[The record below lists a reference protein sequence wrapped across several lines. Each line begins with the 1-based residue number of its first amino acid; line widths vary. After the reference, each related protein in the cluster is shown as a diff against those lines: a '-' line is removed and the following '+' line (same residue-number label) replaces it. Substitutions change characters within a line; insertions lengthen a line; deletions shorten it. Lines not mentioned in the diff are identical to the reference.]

1 MGRGAATSE
10 PETFPERYHVVEAI
24 GEGGLARVY
33 RAQDSVLGRTVA
45 LKMFRAS
52 ATADEDL
59 ARQQAEIA
67 ALAQLSHPNIVA
79 LHDAAID
86 RSDPDNPRVYYVM
99 ELVEGTDLK
108 QLLDTEQLGARQV
121 AQLGYY
127 VATALEHVHRQ
138 GIVHRDV
145 KPANI
150 LLGGTGP
157 DATRVTVKLG
167 DFGLASVGP
176 SVPITEQEP
185 VSGTVAYLSP
195 EQAQGEAVGPPSDL
209 YSLGLVLLQCFTG
222 RLAFPGTPIESA
234 VARLLDDPEIPV
246 EIPEDWR
253 LLLVAMTAR
262 RPADRPDARDVALAL
277 RQMFAAESGRHRAED
292 QALETPGLPEIR
304 VALSSIRGS
313 LDRVTSLAAR
323 ICHAPVALVTLIDDD
338 DAWVASHTS
347 DASAR
352 PVHDGRAVRALIQ
365 DAAPWRAA
373 DWVGADQLPE
383 AGENDV
389 PFCAGVALRT
399 RSGRILGALCVVGGE
414 LIEVDDHRQSILDD
428 LGALLISDLEVRVA
442 ADRVARS
449 VDPTSEL

>member
-52 ATADEDL
+52 ATAEEDL

-67 ALAQLSHPNIVA
+67 ALAQLSHPNVVA

-167 DFGLASVGP
+167 DFGLASVG
-176 SVPITEQEP
+176 SSLPISEQGP
-185 VSGTVAYLSP
+185 ISGTVAYLSP

-209 YSLGLVLLQCFTG
+209 YSLGLVLLQCFTR

-234 VARLLDDPEIPV
+234 LARLLDDPEIPV
-246 EIPEDWR
+246 ELPEDWR
-253 LLLVAMTAR
+253 LLLAAMTAR
-262 RPADRPDARDVALAL
+262 RPTDRPDARDVALAL

-292 QALETPGLPEIR
+292 QSIEAPGLPEVR
-304 VALSSIRGS
+304 EALSSIRGS

-323 ICHAPVALVTLIDDD
+323 IFGAPVGLVTLIDDD
-338 DAWVASHTS
+338 DAWVASHTG
-347 DASAR
+347 DADAQ
-352 PVHDGRAVRALIQ
+352 PVLDARAVRALIQ
-365 DAAPWRAA
+365 TDAPWRAA
-373 DWVGADQLPE
+373 DWVPTDHLTGADETDP
-383 AGENDV
+383 
-389 PFCAGVALRT
+389 PFCTGVALRT
-399 RSGRILGALCVVGGE
+399 RSGRILGALCVIGGE
-414 LIEVDDHRQSILDD
+414 RVEVDDHLTSILDD
-428 LGALLISDLEVRVA
+428 LAALLISDLGVRVA

-449 VDPTSEL
+449 VDSASVL